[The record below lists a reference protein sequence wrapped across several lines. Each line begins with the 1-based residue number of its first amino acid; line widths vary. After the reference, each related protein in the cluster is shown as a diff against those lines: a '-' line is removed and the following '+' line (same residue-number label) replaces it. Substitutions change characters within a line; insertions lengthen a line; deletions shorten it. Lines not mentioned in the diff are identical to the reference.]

1 MCVICQL
8 INLLDGNWRPVK
20 MSTLHSGQNEREVTR
35 ILHSHPRE
43 ERTVLRNNR
52 LLGCLSPLRAFGDCR
67 FKLTFDELNDLEGKL
82 FEIHQGGNRD
92 LAIL

>member
-1 MCVICQL
+1 
-8 INLLDGNWRPVK
+8 

-82 FEIHQGGNRD
+82 FDIHQGGNFTSVFHD
-92 LAIL
+92 LYGFFF

>member
-82 FEIHQGGNRD
+82 FDIHQGGN
-92 LAIL
+92 